1 MCSSARRR
9 GFTFHD
15 HVASDRPA
23 ACLRWQTRHD
33 HETAAQKQAET
44 RSGAAPRME
53 PPRGAY
59 VLLYLSV
66 TVAPAPSRAA
76 FAFSAASLVAF
87 SRTGLGAPST
97 SAFASPRP
105 RLVSVRTSLMT
116 WIFFS
121 PAASRMT
128 SNSSCSSTASAGAAP
143 PGAPGAARTAAGAAA
158 VTSNVSSNCFTKS
171 ESSSSV
177 ISLNVSSSSSV
188 LSFAMV
194 GVLSDSPVEPA
205 GWWLLR
211 RLGGSFCGAG
221 FRGWRLG
228 RRLGSVALDSV
239 GLGGVGGWRLGRNGV
254 GGWCIGSDGLRGL
267 LLLQR
272 LGQAGHL
279 RQRSLEQARGSRR
292 QRLECSGDPGQQYL
306 ARLEIGDPVD
316 L

>member
-1 MCSSARRR
+1 
-9 GFTFHD
+9 
-15 HVASDRPA
+15 
-23 ACLRWQTRHD
+23 
-33 HETAAQKQAET
+33 
-44 RSGAAPRME
+44 ME
-53 PPRGAY
+53 PPRGPC

-128 SNSSCSSTASAGAAP
+128 SNSSCSSTASAVAAP

-221 FRGWRLG
+221 
-228 RRLGSVALDSV
+228 S
-239 GLGGVGGWRLGRNGV
+239 
-254 GGWCIGSDGLRGL
+254 
-267 LLLQR
+267 
-272 LGQAGHL
+272 
-279 RQRSLEQARGSRR
+279 RGSRR
-292 QRLECSGDPGQQYL
+292 QRLEYSGDPGQQYL

-316 L
+316 LVGAERSAVEDAALDHQQRVGLGEVAQTLGGFDRVAADERDRGRADEQGLVDGDSGV